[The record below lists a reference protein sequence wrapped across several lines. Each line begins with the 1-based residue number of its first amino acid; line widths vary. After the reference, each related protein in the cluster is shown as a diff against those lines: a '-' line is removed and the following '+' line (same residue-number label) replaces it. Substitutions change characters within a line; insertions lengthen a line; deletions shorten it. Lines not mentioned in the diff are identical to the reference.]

1 MSFVSTQFAL
11 PSVTGPKGT
20 VLPFAFAPGR
30 CRVDVKRGIAPT
42 TLKLRSSSIRPAV
55 RRTRL
60 SVMPTKSGLGELAGF
75 WSSLANGIK
84 GVAAGFATGGPV
96 GAAVGGAAGAI
107 SGSVGSGKNKVQ
119 VVQQPQQQLG
129 PLAGVSTG
137 TIVGIA
143 FGFSA
148 LLLVLARTGG
158 R

>member
-20 VLPFAFAPGR
+20 VVPFAFAPGR
-30 CRVDVKRGIAPT
+30 CRVDVKRGIAPRA
-42 TLKLRSSSIRPAV
+42 LKTKGSSIRPTV
-55 RRTRL
+55 PRTRL
-60 SVMPTKSGLGELAGF
+60 TVLPPSRLGELAGF

-96 GAAVGGAAGAI
+96 GAVVGGTAGAI
-107 SGSVGSGKNKVQ
+107 SGSVGSGKNNVQ